1 MNSWRLG
8 PVLIEA
14 LRGLRAAGTR
24 SVLVAA
30 SAFLLVGLLSWSE
43 FTTAQ
48 DLVRFEE
55 EFTRAGGWVAVATN
69 EGVLPS
75 GLCESLVQRPEV
87 VVSGASATGS
97 LTQVMTSPGTFFQ
110 SEVATVGAIRLW
122 TDSALPAAT
131 LADGLVVGQAAASE
145 LGLRAGMF
153 TEPQGGSPMLVAAV
167 IDTAERNP
175 QAQRRLISVAAPAG
189 LMDKCWV
196 EFSPGTLDA
205 GMALLRSVFDDPE
218 SEPIV
223 RSWIESDEFTR
234 NTVEEFTHRPQAQA
248 WAPAGALIAILLWV
262 GAWSRRSELGLY
274 RTVGTSRSTL
284 WVLGQAEA
292 LVVVLPAATAG
303 ILWACVAYG
312 LRWGSPPPWDQAA
325 IALRGAASVALMA
338 ILIGPLAWIVTGRDA
353 IAHQLKDR

>member
-1 MNSWRLG
+1 
-8 PVLIEA
+8 
-14 LRGLRAAGTR
+14 
-24 SVLVAA
+24 
-30 SAFLLVGLLSWSE
+30 
-43 FTTAQ
+43 
-48 DLVRFEE
+48 
-55 EFTRAGGWVAVATN
+55 
-69 EGVLPS
+69 
-75 GLCESLVQRPEV
+75 
-87 VVSGASATGS
+87 
-97 LTQVMTSPGTFFQ
+97 
-110 SEVATVGAIRLW
+110 
-122 TDSALPAAT
+122 
-131 LADGLVVGQAAASE
+131 
-145 LGLRAGMF
+145 
-153 TEPQGGSPMLVAAV
+153 MLVAAV